1 MSWVSAMTDSNNFIK
16 ANRSKA
22 RKPYAVALSDLLPDL
37 LDPVLQKRAGLNTAL
52 VGAWPEIAGARIGQA
67 CMPSKISWS
76 RANPT
81 DNPFAPAT
89 LFIVADPSVAL
100 ALQHETK
107 GIIARV
113 NSFFGYPAIDRIK
126 ISQRTISKADQSA
139 VKKSPDIAHQNE
151 AEILV
156 SNVQNEALREALAKL
171 GANVLA
177 SKR

>member
-1 MSWVSAMTDSNNFIK
+1 MTDKNNFIK

-22 RKPYAVALSDLLPDL
+22 GMFNAVALSDLLPDL
-37 LDPVLQKRAGLNTAL
+37 LNPMLQKRAGLTTAL
-52 VGAWPEIAGARIGQA
+52 IGAWPEIAGSRIGQA
-67 CMPSKISWS
+67 CIPSKISWS

-81 DNPFAPAT
+81 DDPFAPAT
-89 LFIVADPSVAL
+89 LFIIADPSVAL

-126 ISQRTISKADQSA
+126 ISQGSISKSNLSA
-139 VKKSPDIAHQNE
+139 VKKSPDKTHQQE

-156 SNVQNEALREALAKL
+156 SEVTNDALREALAKL

-177 SKR
+177 SRR